1 MSSGVHRS
9 QKKVLGPLELELRVT
24 VEYAMWVLG
33 TELGS
38 SGNQY
43 ALSLGPQGTI
53 FKENNID
60 IKEYIHK
67 YSGAEKL
74 RRGHADLQKEVP
86 MRTRLDLNS
95 WQSSCLSL
103 PHPLLFFPETRSYY
117 TALADLELAM

>member
-1 MSSGVHRS
+1 
-9 QKKVLGPLELELRVT
+9 VLTEARRRYWVPLELELRVT

-43 ALSLGPQGTI
+43 ALSLGPRGTV

-60 IKEYIHK
+60 VKEHIHK
-67 YSGAEKL
+67 HPGTEKL
-74 RRGHADLQKEVP
+74 RRGHADMQEVP

-95 WQSSCLSL
+95 SWQSSCLSL
-103 PHPLLFFPETRSYY
+103 PHPTPFFLPPPQTRSYY